1 MEGSALS
8 AQKAKERKRGALEHR
23 KKGVLAVLWATLA
36 WWQMF
41 VLAAAALVLE
51 MDSDSSRYQ
60 ERAHYISTLKR
71 RRDRQCISQLRLNT
85 TSFDFL
91 CTLLRN
97 IELLQDT
104 QEM

>member
-41 VLAAAALVLE
+41 VLAAAARVGNGF
-51 MDSDSSRYQ
+51 R
-60 ERAHYISTLKR
+60 
-71 RRDRQCISQLRLNT
+71 
-85 TSFDFL
+85 
-91 CTLLRN
+91 
-97 IELLQDT
+97 
-104 QEM
+104 